1 MICGRD
7 NMFKAVR
14 ADRKGKVL
22 SGSVGGRV
30 FGERRQEVREGRVV
44 LVEVGDGPR
53 V

>member
-1 MICGRD
+1 MICDRD

-14 ADRKGKVL
+14 ADRKGTVL

-30 FGERRQEVREGRVV
+30 FGERMQEVREGRVV
-44 LVEVGDGPR
+44 LVEEGDGSR